1 MAEDQDDSQKT
12 EEPTPRKLEE
22 AAKRGEFAHSIEFKH
37 WLLLFGG
44 AVAWLVVGA
53 PIARSLLITGRG
65 FLDHAGELPVDAALP
80 RLLVEALGSV
90 FWPVMGFLGLVLLAG
105 IGSNLLQ
112 HRPVFTFE
120 KMKPS
125 PDKISPL
132 KGAKR
137 LFSAERAA
145 EFLKSL
151 LKLLAIGGIV
161 VLVLWPEVH
170 AIEGAVNLPLV
181 GMLGLIERLAIKVV
195 TAVVASMAVIALA
208 DYLFQRYRFLQRMRM
223 SREELKD
230 EFKQMEGDPQ
240 VKARIRQ
247 LRQERARQRMM
258 AKVPDA
264 DVVITNPT
272 HYAVAL
278 EYKHGRMEVPVVV
291 AKGVDAVALRIRALA
306 EEHGIPIVE
315 NPPLARSLYDSVDLD
330 AEIRPEHYQ
339 AVAEVIGFVM
349 RLARQRSWRQSG
361 RQRPSAGRRAMD

>member
-1 MAEDQDDSQKT
+1 MAEEQDDSQKT

-22 AAKRGEFAHSIEFKH
+22 AAKRGEFAHSIELKH

-53 PIARSLLITGRG
+53 PITRGLLTAGRG
-65 FLDHAGELPVDAALP
+65 FLDHAGDLPVDAGLA
-80 RLLVEALGSV
+80 RLLAEGLAAV
-90 FWPVMGFLGLVLLAG
+90 FWPVLGFLGMLLVVG
-105 IGSNLLQ
+105 IASNLLQ

-132 KGAKR
+132 QGARR
-137 LFSAERAA
+137 LFSAERVAD
-145 EFLKSL
+145 FLKSL
-151 LKLLAIGGIV
+151 FKLAVIGGIV
-161 VLVLWPEVH
+161 VLVLWPEID
-170 AIEGAVNLPLV
+170 AIEGAVNLPL
-181 GMLGLIERLAIKVV
+181 LGTLALVERLSVKVV
-195 TAVVASMAVIALA
+195 AAVVATMAVIAVA
-208 DYLFQRYRFLQRMRM
+208 DYLFQRHRFLQRMRM
-223 SREELKD
+223 TRQELKD

-247 LRQERARQRMM
+247 VRQERARRRMM
-258 AKVPDA
+258 AKVPQA
-264 DVVITNPT
+264 DVVVTNPT

-315 NPPLARSLYDSVDLD
+315 NPPLARALYESVDLD

-349 RLARQRSWRQSG
+349 RLARRRSWRLDGG
-361 RQRPSAGRRAMD
+361 RAGRPH